1 MALEDLLPASP
12 KQTRQPPPSQTPDQ
26 LYGSD
31 EEAAAQTGFDFL
43 KTTNIN
49 FLSVKK
55 INTSIIDFDS
65 KYVVS
70 TDGYNNLTSY
80 YIDFL
85 KLVAKSSNSRYV
97 EAAIFDQEFIDLL
110 CEVYPK

>member
-1 MALEDLLPASP
+1 MALEDLLPP
-12 KQTRQPPPSQTPDQ
+12 NQKQQRNPLISQTSE
-26 LYGSD
+26 LGIGSD
-31 EEAAAQTGFDFL
+31 DEVWGAAGFDFL
-43 KTTNIN
+43 KTTNLN

-55 INTSIIDFDS
+55 LNTSIIDFDS

-70 TDGYNNLTSY
+70 TDGYTNLTAY

-97 EAAIFDQEFIDLL
+97 EAAIFDHEFIDLL
-110 CEVYPK
+110 CEVYPR